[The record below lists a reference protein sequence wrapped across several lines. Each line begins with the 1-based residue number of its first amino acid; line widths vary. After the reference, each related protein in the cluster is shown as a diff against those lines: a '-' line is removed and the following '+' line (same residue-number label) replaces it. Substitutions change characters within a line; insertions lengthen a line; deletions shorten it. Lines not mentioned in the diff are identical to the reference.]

1 MTCPVCNGTGYM
13 TVTVSSPAEAVADH
27 ARRPCIVGCRPPAV
41 QRGGVANNTRLQ
53 GREVDVLNSFRRGSA
68 GRVRLKGAKR
78 PDDDYDGPASETIDK
93 RTLFGIED

>member
-13 TVTVSSPAEAVADH
+13 TVTVTSPSEAVADH
-27 ARRPCIVGCRPPAV
+27 ARRPCIIGCRAPV
-41 QRGGVANNTRLQ
+41 VRGGVAGNTRLQ
-53 GREVDVLNSFRRGSA
+53 GREVRIIDQYRRCRIS
-68 GRVRLKGAKR
+68 RVRLKGMSK